1 MARRCRFIVGETHI
15 DGRQID
21 PAILPVVVLKWLS
34 DCSLVCALRLQALL
48 IMVRRR
54 LHMKLGWSVLAIGAT
69 IAFTGT
75 WVAIRSVQITPADF
89 RFFNLEY
96 RRFLLVMLT
105 EIALFTFFSPR
116 VCWPASGRRFIAR

>member
-1 MARRCRFIVGETHI
+1 
-15 DGRQID
+15 
-21 PAILPVVVLKWLS
+21 
-34 DCSLVCALRLQALL
+34 
-48 IMVRRR
+48 MVRRR